1 MEWASRHA
9 ERDTG
14 RVLGVT
20 LASVGIAAFVIAMSL
35 ALVILLVVVE
45 RRQRRIATSLHSL
58 SEQPAGWSGVLDEQ
72 TGLPNAAFFRLS
84 LRQRIAV
91 ARRRLEPV
99 TIALIEL
106 PGDVVDAAHAI
117 RRVAREADLIC
128 RIGPHRLG
136 LVLDGASPDSAQVA
150 LSRLWSSAHL
160 ERLDAHVGVASYPEH
175 ALDAAALVESAET
188 ALDAVSARGPYPQ
201 SGRS

>member
-1 MEWASRHA
+1 MA
-9 ERDTG
+9 
-14 RVLGVT
+14 
-20 LASVGIAAFVIAMSL
+20 L
-35 ALVILLVVVE
+35 ALVMVLIVVE
-45 RRQRRIATSLHSL
+45 RRQRRIASSLRSL

-99 TIALIEL
+99 TIALIDF
-106 PGDVVDAAHAI
+106 PGDVTDAALAI

-128 RIGPHRLG
+128 RIGPRRLG

-150 LSRLWSSAHL
+150 LSRLWASAQL
-160 ERLDAHVGVASYPEH
+160 ERRDAHVGVASYPEH

-188 ALDAVSARGPYPQ
+188 ALDAL
-201 SGRS
+201 SGYGVAPRPGREAPSS